1 MLSVQVKLPSQC
13 PSLCGIAKEKDL
25 IYVVTAE
32 GYFYQYK
39 VPHPPLRSPVNVI
52 EPTVVTMTKPS
63 LCRCTRV

>member
-32 GYFYQYK
+32 GFFYQYK
-39 VPHPPLRSPVNVI
+39 VPHPPPPLTVNVI
-52 EPTVVTMTKPS
+52 EPTVAAMAKPS